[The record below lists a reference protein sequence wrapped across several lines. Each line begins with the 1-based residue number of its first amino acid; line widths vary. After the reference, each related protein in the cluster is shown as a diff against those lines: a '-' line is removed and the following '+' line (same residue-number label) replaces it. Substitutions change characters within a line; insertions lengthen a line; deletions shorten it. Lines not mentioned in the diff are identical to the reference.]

1 VAGSREVFWPVKV
14 WSDAGS
20 REWVERDRA
29 FWRTLQPS
37 RTGVWTVTHPDGAKR
52 SLTLRVAGDG
62 DPSFD
67 TIPSLRGWAKYGITL
82 VADQPYWEG
91 EPVMRTWAQANQQPF
106 MPATAGAG
114 YTISSGSPL
123 ETATITNPGD
133 VETFLRW
140 EVAGP
145 CTSVTVGV
153 NGATIIAPV
162 TLDAGEVMV
171 IDTDPEV
178 QAAYVGDT
186 DVTIQLTKA
195 EFAPIPSGESVEL
208 SLFMTG
214 TGTIQA
220 ELTPL
225 FERAW

>member
-1 VAGSREVFWPVKV
+1 
-14 WSDAGS
+14 
-20 REWVERDRA
+20 
-29 FWRTLQPS
+29 
-37 RTGVWTVTHPDGAKR
+37 
-52 SLTLRVAGDG
+52 
-62 DPSFD
+62 
-67 TIPSLRGWAKYGITL
+67 
-82 VADQPYWEG
+82 
-91 EPVMRTWAQANQQPF
+91 
-106 MPATAGAG
+106 
-114 YTISSGSPL
+114 
-123 ETATITNPGD
+123 
-133 VETFLRW
+133 
-140 EVAGP
+140 
-145 CTSVTVGV
+145 V